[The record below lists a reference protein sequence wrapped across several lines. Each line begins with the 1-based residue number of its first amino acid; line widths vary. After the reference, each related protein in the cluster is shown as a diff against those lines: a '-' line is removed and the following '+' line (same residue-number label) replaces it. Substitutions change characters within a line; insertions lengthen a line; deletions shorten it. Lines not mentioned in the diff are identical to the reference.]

1 LFSRSPG
8 KSNKLKDYN
17 VHGSPA
23 EKVFNALGAV
33 AAILVCN
40 TSGLL
45 PEIQVWTLGR
55 LIDLSFVNV
64 Y

>member
-1 LFSRSPG
+1 MLLLELIILQITG
-8 KSNKLKDYN
+8 KSTRQKDYG

-45 PEIQVWTLGR
+45 PEIQV
-55 LIDLSFVNV
+55 
-64 Y
+64 

>member
-1 LFSRSPG
+1 
-8 KSNKLKDYN
+8 
-17 VHGSPA
+17 
-23 EKVFNALGAV
+23 LGAV

>member
-1 LFSRSPG
+1 LCACVGRS
-8 KSNKLKDYN
+8 STQTDYTI
-17 VHGSPA
+17 HGTQQ

-45 PEIQVWTLGR
+45 PEIQVGNM
-55 LIDLSFVNV
+55 DLCMHPGSW
-64 Y
+64 

>member
-1 LFSRSPG
+1 MLG
-8 KSNKLKDYN
+8 KSNKQKDYN
-17 VHGSPA
+17 VHGTQA

-45 PEIQVWTLGR
+45 PEIQVPV
-55 LIDLSFVNV
+55 DLF